1 MLFWLGAGADGGA
14 DGAGAVVLA
23 VVVVVLG
30 VVVVEGLVGLFP
42 PQPAVIAPSAT
53 TMTALAITR
62 VWRAVGDGVTFQ
74 SSLLPMIDS
83 SAGRSLLGAVLRRP
97 GSSQYA
103 LFEGELASP
112 DPGPCS
118 RPAHTRRNLTAPSEL
133 RAVSWR
139 RADKLLLPGGDRR
152 RRCRHRVS
160 SRSMI

>member
-23 VVVVVLG
+23 VVVVVVVLG

-74 SSLLPMIDS
+74 SSLLPMIDR

-103 LFEGELASP
+103 PFEGERATP

-118 RPAHTRRNLTAPSEL
+118 RPAHTRRNLTAPSGL
-133 RAVSWR
+133 RGG
-139 RADKLLLPGGDRR
+139 LLA
-152 RRCRHRVS
+152 
-160 SRSMI
+160 SRG

>member
-1 MLFWLGAGADGGA
+1 MLFWLGAGAE
-14 DGAGAVVLA
+14 GAGAVVLA
-23 VVVVVLG
+23 VVVLVVVLG
-30 VVVVEGLVGLFP
+30 VVVVEGLVDLFP

-53 TMTALAITR
+53 TMTAPAITR
-62 VWRAVGDGVTFQ
+62 VWRAVGDGVTIQ

-83 SAGRSLLGAVLRRP
+83 SAGRSLLGAVLRRL

-103 LFEGELASP
+103 PFEGELATP

-118 RPAHTRRNLTAPSEL
+118 RPAHARRNLTATSEL
-133 RAVSWR
+133 RAVSWP

>member
-23 VVVVVLG
+23 VVVVVVVLG

-74 SSLLPMIDS
+74 SSLFPMIDR
-83 SAGRSLLGAVLRRP
+83 SAGRPLLGAVLRRP
-97 GSSQYA
+97 GPSQYA
-103 LFEGELASP
+103 PFEGER
-112 DPGPCS
+112 G
-118 RPAHTRRNLTAPSEL
+118 
-133 RAVSWR
+133 
-139 RADKLLLPGGDRR
+139 
-152 RRCRHRVS
+152 
-160 SRSMI
+160 

>member
-23 VVVVVLG
+23 VVVAVVVLG

-74 SSLLPMIDS
+74 SSLLPMIDR
-83 SAGRSLLGAVLRRP
+83 SAGRSLLGAVLAPSGLR
-97 GSSQYA
+97 GG
-103 LFEGELASP
+103 LLASR
-112 DPGPCS
+112 G
-118 RPAHTRRNLTAPSEL
+118 
-133 RAVSWR
+133 
-139 RADKLLLPGGDRR
+139 
-152 RRCRHRVS
+152 
-160 SRSMI
+160 